1 MSDTINLKLPYILP
15 SQAQKHVTHNEA
27 LRMLDAI
34 VQLAVLNRTTPLP
47 PSDPAEGSRYI
58 IPAQSGQAWSDQDN
72 NIAAYID
79 GEWFFFAP
87 QAGWQAYIIEEQIQ
101 LTFDGQTWQKP
112 EISSAAMFGI
122 STSADHINRFAVA
135 SDACLLTHAGAGHQL
150 KLNKN
155 ASEHT
160 ASLLFQSNW
169 RGFAEMGLAG
179 EDNFSIKIS
188 DDNGQWRQV
197 LRTDR
202 ATGNVAIGSV
212 WPTTTLH
219 VDGPIRPANYQ
230 LASLPSASSH
240 GAGAVVFVENA
251 GAFGLMAYSDGT
263 VWRKI
268 RDDTEIH
275 A

>member
-1 MSDTINLKLPYILP
+1 MSETVNLKLPYILP

-34 VQLAVLNRTTPLP
+34 VQLSVLSRTITQP
-47 PSDPAEGSRYI
+47 PPNPTEGSRYLV
-58 IPAQSGQAWSDQDN
+58 PEQGEELWSGQDN
-72 NIAAYID
+72 NLAAYID

-87 QAGWQAYIIEEQIQ
+87 QAGWQAYIIEEQLQQ
-101 LTFDGQTWQKP
+101 LFDGHKWLTP
-112 EISSAAMFGI
+112 EINSVKMIGVN
-122 STSADHINRFAVA
+122 TSADDINRLAVA
-135 SDACLLTHAGAGHQL
+135 SDACLLSHAGAGHQL

-155 ASEHT
+155 SSEHT

-169 RGFAEMGLAG
+169 SGFAEMGLAG
-179 EDNFSIKIS
+179 ENNFSIKIA
-188 DDNGQWRQV
+188 DDNGHWRQV

-202 ATGNVAIGSV
+202 STGNVAIGTI

-230 LASLPSASSH
+230 LANLPSASSH
-240 GAGAVVFVENA
+240 GAGALIFVEDA
-251 GAFGLMAYSDGT
+251 GASGLMAYSDGT
-263 VWRKI
+263 AWRKL
-268 RDDTEIH
+268 RDDTEIS